1 MQCLH
6 VVEYAQPVICAV
18 QMALTELLK
27 TYEVIPDVV
36 VGHSVGEVAAAY
48 ASGKLSFQNA
58 VYVIYE
64 RARALKMTS
73 GSGTMLAAR
82 VSQEEAEKIRS
93 TNESVFA
100 QVDIAAVN
108 SASQTVLSGTR
119 EALDAFAAALRD
131 KGARNTFLNV
141 QNAFHSS
148 QQEPLHKHVLKK
160 FARLSRNH
168 AGADT
173 PSIPMMSTV
182 TTDYV
187 DSEQV
192 NSALYWWH
200 NVRYMVHFKDAIEK
214 LLADGYSNFIEIGA
228 HPALMSVIRDI
239 IASSKEKPKKFSVI
253 PTLRRKDDPT
263 SPMDGHFHI
272 MSTLLQLFCEH
283 DHNSLHA
290 MFREPYRVV
299 SLPTYSWQRVHC
311 VTFPAITTELYLF
324 PLHPLLGRKIAIP
337 GSAEGGASRKITW
350 YQPNA
355 SVAKI
360 PWITDHLIQGM
371 MVFPAVGYTNM
382 MLEVAQELKEGDAR
396 IRVRDIRFRKFL
408 FFPAQGEVE
417 IMSVATSEP
426 GSDEK
431 VWSVGVWSKSS
442 GEWMLHA
449 DGTIDFRSDD
459 IDDDTQPSSIS
470 RGNTRLL
477 LATDRLK
484 RRCPHEQEAYPIVLS
499 RGFNLGPSFRSMTQL
514 FTNSES
520 TEGLIF
526 AEAPIE
532 IRHDFHQ
539 YAYHPAFFD
548 GPLHGD
554 PMVHIIAGLRA
565 AEKNQEPFSYTTEV
579 PYSFDE
585 VRCTSHNS
593 LTW

>member
-1 MQCLH
+1 
-6 VVEYAQPVICAV
+6 
-18 QMALTELLK
+18 MALTELLK
-27 TYEVIPDVV
+27 AYEVIPDVV
-36 VGHSVGEVAAAY
+36 LGHSVGEVAAAY
-48 ASGKLSFQNA
+48 ASYKLSFQNA

-82 VSQEEAEKIRS
+82 LSQEEAEKIRL
-93 TNESVFA
+93 TNEDVFA

-131 KGARNTFLNV
+131 KGVRNTLLNV

-148 QQEPLHKHVLKK
+148 QQEPLQKHVLKK

-168 AGADT
+168 AAGDA

-187 DSEQV
+187 DADQV

-239 IASSKEKPKKFSVI
+239 IASSKEKPKRFSVI

-263 SPMDGHFHI
+263 SSVDGEFHI

-283 DHNSLHA
+283 DHNSLHV
-290 MFREPYRVV
+290 MFREPYHVV
-299 SLPTYSWQRVHC
+299 SLPTYSWQRVEC
-311 VTFPAITTELYLF
+311 RTFPEITTELYLF
-324 PLHPLLGRKIAIP
+324 PRHPLLGRKIAIP
-337 GSAEGGASRKITW
+337 GYAQEGASRKITW
-350 YQPNA
+350 YQPTA

-360 PWITDHLIQGM
+360 PWVADHLIQGM
-371 MVFPAVGYTNM
+371 TVFPAVGYTNM
-382 MLEVAQELKEGDAR
+382 MLEVGQELREGDAR
-396 IRVRDIRFRKFL
+396 VRVRDIRFRKFL

-417 IMSVATSEP
+417 MMSVATSKP
-426 GSDEK
+426 GCDEK

-459 IDDDTQPSSIS
+459 IDDNTQPSSIS
-470 RGNTRLL
+470 RGNTRML
-477 LATDRLK
+477 LATDRL
-484 RRCPHEQEAYPIVLS
+484 RQRCPHEQESYANLLS
-499 RGFNLGPSFRSMTQL
+499 RGFNLGPSFRSLTQIY
-514 FTNSES
+514 TNDES
-520 TEGLIF
+520 TEGLIY

-532 IRHDFHQ
+532 IRHEFHQ
-539 YAYHPAFFD
+539 YAFHPAFFD
-548 GPLHGD
+548 GPVHGY
-554 PMVHIIAGLRA
+554 PMLSIIGGSIA

-585 VRCTSHNS
+585 VR
-593 LTW
+593 